1 MAQFDITPYKLEFDD
16 ESDDDEVIVYQ
27 PKVNTEITVD
37 EADDEAS
44 ETDEDDDLDYEA
56 EEENVIVPADNDS
69 EETVSTATAVE
80 PAEALPI
87 LMDVNDQRIADDC
100 GSEWALEW
108 RRNQAMEEAAE
119 DELHDGRWQDAEL
132 GEKVMVKK
140 LNLLKLL
147 RRANNISEEVWQIRS
162 NMLLDM
168 LMKI

>member
-56 EEENVIVPADNDS
+56 EEENVIVP
-69 EETVSTATAVE
+69 AVE